1 MMKPHFFWGD
11 LQFALKCSYFD
22 LKSALRQSIC
32 LLTIPTITFDVLN
45 ILSSSGTLKE
55 DSPFGAS
62 LPSVS
67 DETHHPFFS
76 QAFSPCLLAWYGHSF
91 SAKPHLWLQ
100 YLSFFMKRPNLHAL
114 AWGLNIESDVEVP
127 NGACSKSWW
136 KAEDR
141 RKKTVRNWQLSATFT
156 HYFHGKKITH
166 SSHVFFQNQLYSLQ
180 RPEEGINGR
189 RLLTTEILL
198 IHQQMPMYWDHIFM
212 PVCSH
217 KGRGQHSGIAT
228 EGCDEWRL
236 FSPHY
241 WKGPFHTIKIRFPSC
256 LPATVIHLDSIRLL
270 ILDKNFH

>member
-1 MMKPHFFWGD
+1 MMKPLFFFFWGD

-114 AWGLNIESDVEVP
+114 AWGLNVESDVEAP

-136 KAEDR
+136 KTEDR
-141 RKKTVRNWQLSATFT
+141 RKKTVSNWQLSATFT
-156 HYFHGKKITH
+156 HYFHGKK
-166 SSHVFFQNQLYSLQ
+166 SLI
-180 RPEEGINGR
+180 RPMFSFRISF
-189 RLLTTEILL
+189 T
-198 IHQQMPMYWDHIFM
+198 
-212 PVCSH
+212 VS
-217 KGRGQHSGIAT
+217 RGQKRGSMDDV
-228 EGCDEWRL
+228 CWQLR
-236 FSPHY
+236 FS
-241 WKGPFHTIKIRFPSC
+241 
-256 LPATVIHLDSIRLL
+256 
-270 ILDKNFH
+270 